1 MINPSLKEVVSY
13 EKYFNSNDELR
24 RQYQKR
30 EDAILDEKF
39 RAYAVE
45 HNKAKEIALRMLKRG
60 YAIADIAE
68 DTELSVEEVLFLQK
82 TL

>member
-1 MINPSLKEVVSY
+1 MNIKEVVSY

-24 RQYQKR
+24 RQYKKR

-39 RAYAVE
+39 HAYATK

-60 YAIADIAE
+60 YTQI
-68 DTELSVEEVLFLQK
+68 
-82 TL
+82 

>member
-1 MINPSLKEVVSY
+1 MNIQEVASY

-39 RAYAVE
+39 RAYAAE

-68 DTELSVEEVLFLQK
+68 DTELSIEEVLFLQK